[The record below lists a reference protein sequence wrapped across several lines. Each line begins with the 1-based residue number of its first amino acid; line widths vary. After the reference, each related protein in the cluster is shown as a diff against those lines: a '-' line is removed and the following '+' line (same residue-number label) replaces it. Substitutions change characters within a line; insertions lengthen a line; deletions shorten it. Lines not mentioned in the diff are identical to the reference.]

1 MTKQLND
8 YKNALKALQRLSY
21 KTSLLKKQLDDSF
34 KTILITNEPDQIHSE
49 IMLARTNIKVFYQS
63 HQTILSKN
71 MTSQLINDRVAL
83 FAINFPELNEKEL
96 KVIELILQEFSTNE
110 IAVMLEKS
118 QKNIEFTRTNI
129 RKKIKIP
136 QETDLNNYL
145 SEIPFTAE
153 KPG

>member
-1 MTKQLND
+1 
-8 YKNALKALQRLSY
+8 
-21 KTSLLKKQLDDSF
+21 
-34 KTILITNEPDQIHSE
+34 
-49 IMLARTNIKVFYQS
+49 
-63 HQTILSKN
+63 

-96 KVIELILQEFSTNE
+96 KVIKLILQEFSTNE